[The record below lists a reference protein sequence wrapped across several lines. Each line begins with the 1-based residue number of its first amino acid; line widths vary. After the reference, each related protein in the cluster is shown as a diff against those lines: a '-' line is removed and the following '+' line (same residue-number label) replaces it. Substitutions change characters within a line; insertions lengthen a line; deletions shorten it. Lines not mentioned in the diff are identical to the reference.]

1 MNVEKSSFLLLLP
14 FFLVF
19 PAQQQQQQHSCP
31 VIWLGFDE
39 GNSAGCFT
47 EINYDMK
54 ELE

>member
-19 PAQQQQQQHSCP
+19 PAQQQRQHSCP